1 MKQLEEVSLKNYSTF
16 KTDVRVRNMI
26 FLENEKD
33 FVSDEL
39 KKATIKEHYIVGEGS
54 NTLFASRLVG
64 TAIVIRNKGIEI
76 LEENDSKAVIR
87 VQAGENWNDFVLW
100 SIDNGFI
107 GLQNLIDIPGTVGA
121 SPIQNI
127 GAYGVEVKEYI
138 KEVTVV
144 DIPLFITRSLTNSEC
159 RFGYRDSIFK
169 NKLKDKVI
177 IKDVTFELEKY
188 KGNVDDKYLT
198 YKGVQ
203 EKLDGK
209 DITLLSVMNAVRELR
224 EEKFPPLN
232 KYGTCGNTFENIE
245 ILQSEYKSLEKKFHG
260 LPKYDTEIKGT
271 YKIPTAYILEKL
283 GWKNKREGDVGTWIY
298 HPLIVVNYG
307 NANGIDIYHFIQDM
321 QEDFKSK
328 TGINLE
334 TEINIIIDTYVKFK
348 SKRRKKT

>member
-100 SIDNGFI
+100 SIDNGFV

-177 IKDVTFELEKY
+177 IKSVTFELEKY
-188 KGNVDDKYLT
+188 KGKIDKKYLLFEELQN
-198 YKGVQ
+198 KQ
-203 EKLDGK
+203 EGK
-209 DITLLSVMNAVRELR
+209 DLTPLNIMNAIRELR
-224 EEKFPPLN
+224 KETVSIFN
-232 KYGTCGNTFENIE
+232 QYGTCENVFQNIE
-245 ILQSEYKSLEKKFHG
+245 ILHSEYTGLQKKFPG
-260 LPKYDTEIKGT
+260 LPKFETEIKGT
-271 YKIPTAYILEKL
+271 YKIPTAYIFEKL
-283 GWKNKREGDVGTWIY
+283 GWKGRREGDVGTWTY
-298 HPLIVVNYG
+298 HPLMIVNYG
-307 NANGIDIYHFIQDM
+307 NATGVDIYKFINTMKD
-321 QEDFKSK
+321 DFEEN
-328 TGINLE
+328 TGISLYP
-334 TEINIIIDTYVKFK
+334 EINIFIDKNIKFK
-348 SKRRKKT
+348 VNQKK